1 MHRRVLKSGIW
12 WIQKLCSFIKKSKIV
27 ELETEERKIT
37 AQLCLVKASKRSTN
51 KEIKWLE
58 TELEN
63 IKNRKEHPLSVNDI
77 LEDNVVSSAFPS
89 IRYLL
94 KLFVLVP
101 MSEAVVEREFSKMK
115 LTLTDKRTRL
125 DNKNLDAQMRMSF
138 NNVTLVPEAVQQ
150 IVETWK
156 RQSQRRIFS
165 EGIYFI

>member
-1 MHRRVLKSGIW
+1 MHRRVLKFGIW

-27 ELETEERKIT
+27 ELETEVRKIT
-37 AQLCLVKASKRSTN
+37 AQLSLVKANKRSTN

-101 MSEAVVEREFSKMK
+101 MSEAVVERGFSKMK
-115 LTLTDKRTRL
+115 LTLTEKRTRWNKSL
-125 DNKNLDAQMRMSF
+125 DTLMRISF

-156 RQSQRRIFS
+156 RQHQRKIFF
-165 EGIYFI
+165 EDI

>member
-63 IKNRKEHPLSVNDI
+63 IKNRKTHPLSVKDI
-77 LEDNVVSSAFPS
+77 LEGFSQYSLFVEVVCVSSYVRGS
-89 IRYLL
+89 R
-94 KLFVLVP
+94 
-101 MSEAVVEREFSKMK
+101 
-115 LTLTDKRTRL
+115 
-125 DNKNLDAQMRMSF
+125 
-138 NNVTLVPEAVQQ
+138 
-150 IVETWK
+150 
-156 RQSQRRIFS
+156 
-165 EGIYFI
+165 